1 VCVTI
6 EETTEQRW
14 RSEKESAW
22 LYDVVAAVE
31 PDAARRTAFRKLGLA
46 AEEQAAILAGDLGAA
61 PPFAPSVRA
70 RLVARVV
77 RRVGPRRARAL
88 LRAMKV
94 RGLSMYD
101 GPMDGHA
108 MPTSVEGIGARHR
121 RGGAGGTLRAAVFG
135 VNDGLVSN
143 TSLILGVA
151 GAGTGQSGIVLA
163 GVAGLLAG
171 ACSMAAGEYISMQS
185 QRELFEHQIAEER
198 HELERYPDAEAEE
211 LALIYE
217 ARGVPLDQARAMTRA
232 LVRDRDKALATLAR
246 EELGLNPDDLGS
258 PWGAAASSFA
268 AFAGGAILPLAP
280 FALGAGAAALP
291 FAVGLAATGLAAVG
305 AALSLF
311 SGKSAWRGGLRMLAV
326 GAIAGGVTWV
336 VGQLV
341 GVGLS

>member
-1 VCVTI
+1 MCVTI

-258 PWGAAASSFA
+258 PWAPPRRRSRRSPAAPSCRWRRSPSAPAPPPCHSRSASPPPASPRSGPRSACSPARAPGAAACACSRWARSPA
-268 AFAGGAILPLAP
+268 A
-280 FALGAGAAALP
+280 
-291 FAVGLAATGLAAVG
+291 
-305 AALSLF
+305 
-311 SGKSAWRGGLRMLAV
+311 
-326 GAIAGGVTWV
+326 
-336 VGQLV
+336 
-341 GVGLS
+341 